1 MWTNCSIETALN
13 IGGFV
18 NGKVFIVGA
27 GPGDP
32 RLITVQGINCLQMA
46 DVVVYD
52 RLIDPALLEE
62 APVQAKRVYVGKESG
77 HHSLPQDQINEILAE
92 HASSGRTVVRLKGG
106 DPFVFG
112 RGGEEAAFLA
122 ARGIAFEI
130 IPGVSSAVAAPA
142 LAGIPVTHR
151 GVANSF
157 AVATGH
163 PCAKGSE
170 VDFLSLYKAA
180 GTLVVLMG
188 VERRIE
194 IAQCLIEGQVDP
206 TTPVAII
213 EQGSRAEQRTT
224 ITSLKDIGRDSA
236 GVKPPAVIVIG
247 NVVALHSLIPAA
259 NEALDS
265 RE

>member
-1 MWTNCSIETALN
+1 
-13 IGGFV
+13 V

-32 RLITVQGINCLQMA
+32 RLITVRGVECLQTA

-52 RLIDPALLEE
+52 RLIDPSLLEKI
-62 APVQAKRVYVGKESG
+62 PPQAKRVYAGKESG
-77 HHSLPQDQINEILAE
+77 HHSLPQDQINEILVE
-92 HASSGRTVVRLKGG
+92 YASAGNTVVRLKGG

-122 ARGIAFEI
+122 SKGIAFEI
-130 IPGVSSAVAAPA
+130 IPGVSSSVAVPE

-163 PCAKGSE
+163 PQSEGFE
-170 VDFLSLYKAA
+170 VDFLSLFKAA
-180 GTLVVLMG
+180 GTLVILMG
-188 VERRIE
+188 VEQRLK
-194 IAQCLIEGQVDP
+194 IAQGLIDGKVDP
-206 TTPVAII
+206 ATPVAII

-224 ITSLKDIGRDSA
+224 ITTLKDIGRDSA
-236 GVKPPAVIVIG
+236 GVKSPAVIVIG
-247 NVVALHSLIPAA
+247 NVVSLKSVIPV
-259 NEALDS
+259 
-265 RE
+265 